1 MLLAAFTAQLVMR
14 RQPSTPNWMVAIS
27 LRLALPLASGNV
39 DQPAHADPGEAPA
52 RAEEAGGAER
62 ETGPFG
68 PIYTGLTNQPEAA
81 IEKLMAEKQ
90 GEVPDAFTHPELGA
104 IAFVYGDEKMGLRH
118 IAEKRGAGFLR
129 SIPAILKNGNVVR
142 DDKGLPRTY
151 LVHNT
156 DPKRVAVIR
165 LDWDGQQKTW
175 LVTAYQDDDG
185 KLGNARKE
193 NPGELPKGISDQSTH
208 SNPPFLGDKVG
219 AGQANPTTPVTGKP
233 AGKLTDF
240 GEKLE
245 GNRKDLPP
253 SLKDELSDDQIATQP
268 LSKSW
273 PADAHEA
280 IEDATAAALTFAA
293 RQEVTAKPRVAHKLR
308 AWVAQVKMLRDM
320 VRDPDDAQRF
330 IAQGEA
336 VKNVRGLEH
345 FFTKVRLLTQIPREH
360 WKRIGKVAEYPNARR
375 AKPKSEMESLGWRYV
390 YAGAPGK
397 AGEIAKATG
406 VYAGYVRQ
414 NEDGTWRGMTKA
426 EEQSQWV
433 RP

>member
-68 PIYTGLTNQPEAA
+68 PIYTQFHHDAQGA
-81 IEKLMAEKQ
+81 IEYLREQ
-90 GEVPDAFTHPELGA
+90 QTGEATAALHHPEVGDIDLVWGEEGTAAKDYEDGFDLAKITKKHHDVLGKLQ
-104 IAFVYGDEKMGLRH
+104 AFVESLPVKS
-118 IAEKRGAGFLR
+118 R
-129 SIPAILKNGNVVR
+129 SSNRIVLSDGEGRAVV
-142 DDKGLPRTY
+142 
-151 LVHNT
+151 
-156 DPKRVAVIR
+156 R
-165 LDWDGQQKTW
+165 LDWDGKAKKWLMTALKEEPTSDRTRTGAAVKTAEARSRQE
-175 LVTAYQDDDG
+175 V
-185 KLGNARKE
+185 GNEEA
-193 NPGELPKGISDQSTH
+193 
-208 SNPPFLGDKVG
+208 
-219 AGQANPTTPVTGKP
+219 TTSIKP
-233 AGKLTDF
+233 EREDVAQPSSEITDF